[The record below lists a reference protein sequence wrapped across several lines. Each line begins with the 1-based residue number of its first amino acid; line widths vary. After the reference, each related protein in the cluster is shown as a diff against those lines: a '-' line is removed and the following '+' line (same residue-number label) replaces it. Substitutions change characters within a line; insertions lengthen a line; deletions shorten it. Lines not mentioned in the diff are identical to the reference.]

1 MNNNT
6 TNELL
11 EQMINVLVTSI
22 TDKVTAKMEHSIGL
36 MIDKKINEIDFADIV
51 HDHIDID
58 DIVRT
63 VESNLD
69 VSDEVNDAVESAI
82 NQHDFSD
89 AIKDTLSNMTIKAT
103 ITPN

>member
-82 NQHDFSD
+82 RQHDFSD
-89 AIKDTLSNMTIKAT
+89 EIKDALSGLTIKAT
-103 ITPN
+103 ITE